1 VEKTF
6 VLKGKPESEWVLFDA
21 TDQSLGRIAGE
32 IANHLLGKNKPTF
45 TPGVLMGDHVV
56 VINAEKVLINPK
68 RMEEKVYYKHSN
80 YPGGLKAISMPDML
94 AKHPDRVIR
103 KAVWGMIPHNKFGR
117 QVIKRLRVYSG
128 NTHPHTGQNPKLVK

>member
-1 VEKTF
+1 MEKTF

-80 YPGGLKAISMPDML
+80 YPGGLKSTSMPAMM

-103 KAVWGMIPHNKFGR
+103 EAVWGMIPHNKFGR
-117 QVIKRLRVYSG
+117 QVIKRLRVYTGS
-128 NTHPHTGQNPKLVK
+128 THPHTGQNPKLVK